1 MNGSNILG
9 KKKTPHPNRMHL
21 RLLALRIRQ
30 NTILFNEREAL
41 AQAIEAVGDGISFEE
56 AFGVKRPAGNP
67 SNFMGEIWASE
78 VAIAMLPESRGGQN
92 LGITKATEMVAEM
105 HDKSIDLIKKAIKN
119 NPHVGPWINDN
130 YFDAAEWINRP

>member
-1 MNGSNILG
+1 MG

-30 NTILFNEREAL
+30 NTILETEREEL

-56 AFGVKRPAGNP
+56 AFGIKRPAGNP

-78 VAIAMLPESRGGQN
+78 VAIAMLPKSRGGQN
-92 LGITKATEMVAEM
+92 LGITRATETVAEI
-105 HDKSIDLIKKAIKN
+105 HEKSTDLIKKAIKN
-119 NPHVGPWINDN
+119 NPHVAPWINEN
-130 YFDAAEWINRP
+130 YFDALGWINRP